1 VAVSRCPSCGDLYVA
16 AVTRCADCDVE
27 LEPVGSEEVDVDL
40 DPDAG
45 AEVREL
51 HTWSAEDRRLLDGLL
66 ENAGVVRGWQ
76 GAELHTAP
84 EDAERVD
91 ELVAAVTAAGET
103 VGYEVADWPEPDRE
117 RLAAALDAAGVAWSW
132 DDDGDLAV
140 AVADEARVDALFDEL
155 TGEGHAAADDGD
167 DADDGHAAADG
178 GDAELA
184 EEADGLAV
192 QETLSDLFVAAD
204 RLQRNPLDGQAAR
217 LLMDAAAV
225 ATGLGLPY
233 GFPAAVWRRVVEL
246 AADLAARFE
255 PLELDEEAIR
265 AEAVELRAVLRE
277 YV

>member
-1 VAVSRCPSCGDLYVA
+1 MAVSRCPSCGDLYVA
-16 AVTRCADCDVE
+16 AATRCADCDVE
-27 LEPVGSEEVDVDL
+27 LEPVGSDEVDVEL
-40 DPDAG
+40 DPAAG

-51 HTWSAEDRRLLDGLL
+51 HTWTAEDRRLLDGLL
-66 ENAGVVRGWQ
+66 ENAGIVRGWQ

-91 ELVAAVTAAGET
+91 ELVEAVAAAGET
-103 VGYEVADWPEPDRE
+103 VGYEVADWSEPDRE
-117 RLAAALDAAGVAWSW
+117 RLAAALDAAGVTWAW

-140 AVADEARVDALFDEL
+140 AVADEDRVDALFDEL
-155 TGEGHAAADDGD
+155 TGEGHADPD
-167 DADDGHAAADG
+167 ADG
-178 GDAELA
+178 GDDELE
-184 EEADGLAV
+184 EEADGLVV

-246 AADLAARFE
+246 SADLSARFE
-255 PLELDEEAIR
+255 PLELDEDAIR
-265 AEAVELRAVLRE
+265 AEAVDLRALLRE